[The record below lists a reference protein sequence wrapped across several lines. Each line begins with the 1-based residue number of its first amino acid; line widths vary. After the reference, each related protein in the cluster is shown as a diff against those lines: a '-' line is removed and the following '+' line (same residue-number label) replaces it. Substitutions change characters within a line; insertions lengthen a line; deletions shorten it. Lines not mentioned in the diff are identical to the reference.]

1 MAEPTITR
9 IVVSQLLEMKEK
21 WKMSTLPQNAAL
33 ILIDVQNVWDH
44 PKWGRRN
51 NPDAEVNIAKLLYAW
66 RETGR
71 PIFYFQ
77 HVEKGPDTLFRAG
90 TVAVEIRDIVRP
102 LEGEPVIQKHVHSA
116 FMGTNFEE
124 RLHHEGITTL
134 FITGFMTNGCVET
147 TARMAGDLDFKTHVV
162 SDGTATFDRVGP
174 DGVLHM
180 AEEVHAMSL
189 TNLHRTFATIVTT
202 ADVLRDLA

>member
-1 MAEPTITR
+1 
-9 IVVSQLLEMKEK
+9 
-21 WKMSTLPQNAAL
+21 MSTLPQNAAL
-33 ILIDVQNVWDH
+33 ILIDVQNVWDN

-90 TVAVEIRDIVRP
+90 TAAVEIREIVRP
-102 LEGEPVIQKHVHSA
+102 KDGEPVIQKHVHSA

-124 RLHHEGITTL
+124 RLRSAGITTL

-174 DGVLHM
+174 DGILHM

>member
-1 MAEPTITR
+1 
-9 IVVSQLLEMKEK
+9 
-21 WKMSTLPQNAAL
+21 MSTIPQNAAL

-51 NPDAEVNIAKLLYAW
+51 NPDAEVNIATLLHAW

-77 HVEKGPDTLFRAG
+77 HVEQRPETLFKAG
-90 TVAVEIRDIVRP
+90 TAAVEIREIVRP
-102 LEGEPVIQKHVHSA
+102 LEGEPIIQKNVHSA
-116 FMGTNFEE
+116 FMGGTNFEE
-124 RLHHEGITTL
+124 RLRNVGITTL

-147 TARMAGDLDFKTHVV
+147 TARMAGDLDFKTSVV

-174 DGVLHM
+174 DGVLHT

-202 ADVLRDLA
+202 AEVLRDLQ